1 MKTCNKISLLVLSV
15 ILAGCSTSGQRE
27 RWIDVVDGGY
37 STDVP
42 ADRASVVFYRQAD
55 ALDGPTVNI
64 YTNNQYMGSLQPN
77 AYRQEIVCAKNQRF
91 FAEFTKWDK
100 AYLEKASKGNYYNL
114 PEGAVSFFRVVK
126 NENGHPELEA
136 VSPEQAESEMKGVKR
151 QNHTLSRVSA
161 NQDCSSFVMKKYTLE
176 ASALF
181 YFNKSSYQDML
192 QKGKE
197 EIAAIAQEIQQN
209 AGQIGGISV
218 IGHTDPEGRHDYN
231 DKLSYQRAATVK
243 QALEENGVSSHL
255 ILPEGKGARELVI
268 SNCRVKYP
276 NNAKDRQE
284 CDQPNRRVEIV
295 VHGLGK

>member
-27 RWIDVVDGGY
+27 RWVDVVDGGY

-55 ALDGPTVNI
+55 AIDGPTVNI
-64 YTNNQYMGSLQPN
+64 YTNNQYVGSLQPN

-100 AYLEKASKGNYYNL
+100 AYLEKANKGDYYNL

-151 QNHTLSRVSA
+151 QNHTLSRISA
-161 NQDCSSFVMKKYTLE
+161 NQNCSSFVMKKYTLE

-181 YFNKSSYQDML
+181 YCREIGRACV
-192 QKGKE
+192 GKE
-197 EIAAIAQEIQQN
+197 
-209 AGQIGGISV
+209 
-218 IGHTDPEGRHDYN
+218 
-231 DKLSYQRAATVK
+231 
-243 QALEENGVSSHL
+243 
-255 ILPEGKGARELVI
+255 
-268 SNCRVKYP
+268 CRSRWSPY
-276 NNAKDRQE
+276 
-284 CDQPNRRVEIV
+284 
-295 VHGLGK
+295 H